1 MRTAF
6 LMTALTVLLVL
17 VGDYF
22 GGARGMMMML
32 IISLAMNL
40 FSYWN
45 SDKLVL
51 AQYNAKQVD
60 EKSAPALYKMVQ
72 RLAERGNLPMPK
84 VYIIDSP
91 VPNAFATGRNPEHAA
106 VAVTTALANA
116 LDKDEIEGVLAHEL
130 SHVKHGDIFNRYNSC
145 IYGRYY
151 YDAISLGDVL
161 WWWRQRPQ

>member
-72 RLAERGNLPMPK
+72 RLAERGNLLK
-84 VYIIDSP
+84 YILLTALCRMHLQP
-91 VPNAFATGRNPEHAA
+91 
-106 VAVTTALANA
+106 AVTLNM
-116 LDKDEIEGVLAHEL
+116 LRL
-130 SHVKHGDIFNRYNSC
+130 
-145 IYGRYY
+145 
-151 YDAISLGDVL
+151 
-161 WWWRQRPQ
+161 Q

>member
-106 VAVTTALANA
+106 VAVTTALTWCWSS
-116 LDKDEIEGVLAHEL
+116 LP
-130 SHVKHGDIFNRYNSC
+130 RRCWSC
-145 IYGRYY
+145 WYRFCRPSAQSWPSS
-151 YDAISLGDVL
+151 AISASRGDL
-161 WWWRQRPQ
+161 REPRFNIFFKLA

>member
-51 AQYNAKQVD
+51 AQYNACL
-60 EKSAPALYKMVQ
+60 LYT
-72 RLAERGNLPMPK
+72 
-84 VYIIDSP
+84 SP
-91 VPNAFATGRNPEHAA
+91 VIT
-106 VAVTTALANA
+106 
-116 LDKDEIEGVLAHEL
+116 
-130 SHVKHGDIFNRYNSC
+130 KHGCRILNLRLKKKLVSKH
-145 IYGRYY
+145 
-151 YDAISLGDVL
+151 
-161 WWWRQRPQ
+161 